1 MKRLLLVALISAQ
14 LVLSSCTNCS
24 ESGGGKEDIR
34 IEEVIISNYTRSDDL
49 YSFDVET
56 TLNHTPEEIFYSL
69 QKNDL
74 NFHPSQVHNPS
85 TIMYEL
91 KDDAGKIIWKSLID
105 GPGKRSITMPYRY
118 LAEGRCK
125 FILCITLKI
134 NGKTK
139 DKLVKVIELP

>member
-1 MKRLLLVALISAQ
+1 MKRLILI
-14 LVLSSCTNCS
+14 VLIAAMSVLFFCTNCS
-24 ESGGGKEDIR
+24 DGNGGKEDIR
-34 IEEVIISNYTRSDDL
+34 IEEVTISNYTRSDDL

-118 LAEGRCK
+118 LAESRCK

-139 DKLVKVIELP
+139 DKLVKAIELP

>member
-1 MKRLLLVALISAQ
+1 MKRLILI
-14 LVLSSCTNCS
+14 VLIAAMSVLFSCTNCS
-24 ESGGGKEDIR
+24 DGNGGKEDIR
-34 IEEVIISNYTRSDDL
+34 IEEVTISNYTRSDDL

-118 LAEGRCK
+118 LAEDRCK

-139 DKLVKVIELP
+139 DKLVKAIELP

>member
-1 MKRLLLVALISAQ
+1 MKRLILI
-14 LVLSSCTNCS
+14 VLIAAMSVLFSCTNCS
-24 ESGGGKEDIR
+24 DGNGGKEDIR
-34 IEEVIISNYTRSDDL
+34 IEEVTISNYTRSDDL

-85 TIMYEL
+85 TVMYEL

-105 GPGKRSITMPYRY
+105 GPEKRSITMPYRY

-139 DKLVKVIELP
+139 DKLVKAIELP